1 LTYFIDLLDIYL
13 FMRRL
18 YTNVMRKIPS
28 ETLLNR
34 LKKVPRRNQF
44 TTTIT
49 IGEVYYGLMKASNR
63 TRLLKLFEAVL
74 LPRATILP
82 FDFSASKK
90 YGEIRSFLEKKG
102 TPLAHADLQIA
113 SIALSMNMT
122 LITGN
127 LKHFQRVPKLSVENW
142 LMEKREGS

>member
-1 LTYFIDLLDIYL
+1 MFIFDTDI
-13 FMRRL
+13 
-18 YTNVMRKIPS
+18 YTNVMRKVPS
-28 ETLLNR
+28 GTLLNR
-34 LKKVPRRNQF
+34 LKKIPRRDQF

-49 IGEVYYGLMKASNR
+49 IAEVYYGVMKASNR
-63 TRLLKLFEAVL
+63 SRLLKLFEDLL

-82 FDFSASKK
+82 FAFSAAKK
-90 YGEIRSFLEKKG
+90 YGETRSFLEKQG

-127 LKHFQRVPKLSVENW
+127 LKHFQRVPQLTVENW
-142 LMEKREGS
+142 LI

>member
-1 LTYFIDLLDIYL
+1 MFIFDTDI
-13 FMRRL
+13 

-28 ETLLNR
+28 KKLLNR
-34 LKKVPRRNQF
+34 LKKVPRRDQF

-74 LPRATILP
+74 LSRATILP
-82 FDFSASKK
+82 FDFSAAKK

-102 TPLAHADLQIA
+102 RPLAHVDLQIA

-127 LKHFQRVPKLSVENW
+127 LKHFQRVPKLTVENW
-142 LMEKREGS
+142 L

>member
-1 LTYFIDLLDIYL
+1 
-13 FMRRL
+13 
-18 YTNVMRKIPS
+18 MRKIPS
-28 ETLLNR
+28 EALLNR
-34 LKKVPRRNQF
+34 LKKVPRRDQF

-49 IGEVYYGLMKASNR
+49 IAEVYYGIMKASNR
-63 TRLLKLFEAVL
+63 NKLLNLFEAVL

-82 FDFSASKK
+82 FDFSAAKK
-90 YGEIRSFLEKKG
+90 YGVIRSFLEKQG

-127 LKHFQRVPKLSVENW
+127 PKHFQRIPQLAVENW
-142 LMEKREGS
+142 LVP

>member
-1 LTYFIDLLDIYL
+1 MFIFDTDI
-13 FMRRL
+13 
-18 YTNVMRKIPS
+18 YTNVISKIPS

-34 LKKVPRRNQF
+34 LKKVPRRDQF

-49 IGEVYYGLMKASNR
+49 IGKVYYGLMKASNR

-74 LPRATILP
+74 LPRATILS
-82 FDFSASKK
+82 FDFPAAKK

-102 TPLAHADLQIA
+102 APLAHADLQIA

-127 LKHFQRVPKLSVENW
+127 LKHFQRVPKLTVENW
-142 LMEKREGS
+142 FI

>member
-1 LTYFIDLLDIYL
+1 
-13 FMRRL
+13 
-18 YTNVMRKIPS
+18 MRKIPS

-34 LKKVPRRNQF
+34 LKKVPRRDQF

-49 IGEVYYGLMKASNR
+49 IAEVYYGVMKASNR
-63 TRLLKLFEAVL
+63 PRLLKLFEDVL

-82 FDFSASKK
+82 FDFSAAKK
-90 YGEIRSFLEKKG
+90 YGGIRSFLEKQG

-113 SIALSMNMT
+113 SITLSMNMT

-127 LKHFQRVPKLSVENW
+127 LKHFQRVPQLTVDNW
-142 LMEKREGS
+142 LI

>member
-1 LTYFIDLLDIYL
+1 MFIFDTDI
-13 FMRRL
+13 F
-18 YTNVMRKIPS
+18 TNVMRKIPS

-34 LKKVPRRNQF
+34 LKKVPRRDQF

-63 TRLLKLFEAVL
+63 TRLLELFETVL

-82 FDFSASKK
+82 FDFSAAKK
-90 YGEIRSFLEKKG
+90 YGEIRSFLEIQG
-102 TPLAHADLQIA
+102 IPLAHADLQIA

-127 LKHFQRVPKLSVENW
+127 LKHFKRVPKLAVENW
-142 LMEKREGS
+142 LI

>member
-1 LTYFIDLLDIYL
+1 MFIFDTDI
-13 FMRRL
+13 
-18 YTNVMRKIPS
+18 YTNVIRKIPS
-28 ETLLNR
+28 ETLINR
-34 LKKVPRRNQF
+34 LKKVPRRDQF

-49 IGEVYYGLMKASNR
+49 IGEVYYGLMKASNK
-63 TRLLKLFEAVL
+63 TKSLKLFEDVL

-82 FDFSASKK
+82 FDFSAAKK
-90 YGEIRSFLEKKG
+90 YGEIRSFLEKQG

-127 LKHFQRVPKLSVENW
+127 LKHFQRVPKLTVESW
-142 LMEKREGS
+142 LI